1 MEKNLLPKLD
11 SETLKQLATEQL
23 VEIIMEQGKT
33 IEKLTSRV
41 IELEQEIE
49 KLKVSRDLD
58 STTSSKPPSADILKK
73 TENKHQEQAEESQT
87 PKRKPGG
94 QPGHPGKTRKGF
106 GRVDRFEILR
116 PQVCNCCGQREFRS
130 EPIKIDRQQVAQLVE
145 RPIEIVEYQRYTCVC
160 SQCGERQTADWSP
173 EIVPG
178 QDIGI
183 RLQAL
188 LGWLNNYGHLSY
200 EKQQEL
206 LWELGEIEI
215 GVGTLVATNERIDG
229 AVAQSIDSL
238 KEWITQTQPNIHA
251 DETPWIVKGVKEW
264 LWIFANTDFALFH
277 AADTRSR
284 AELES
289 ILGSS
294 YEGVLSSDDFSAYN
308 GYKVIAQQKCQAH
321 LRRHFKKLIKLPG
334 LNNQEIGTIFV
345 NLIDEGFKNY
355 ALFQQSQN
363 LDEFLI
369 WASEFRAKVE
379 SSIHSWIDQAGG
391 EAGKLLRSLRNKAH
405 QWWYFLDHPEIPP
418 DNNLA
423 ERTLRLAVT
432 KRKVSGGSRSME
444 RFQDTAN
451 LLTVIQT
458 CRRQGRS
465 VIDFFDQAIK
475 AIVNPA
481 LQTPSLI
488 PQIQT

>member
-1 MEKNLLPKLD
+1 MEKNLPPKPD
-11 SETLKQLATEQL
+11 RETLRQLATEQL
-23 VEIIMEQGKT
+23 IEMVMEQALAIEALKT
-33 IEKLTSRV
+33 KV
-41 IELEQEIE
+41 IELEIVIE

-73 TENKHQEQAEESQT
+73 SEKQQEEPAEENQT

-94 QPGHPGKTRKGF
+94 QPGHQGKTRKGF

-116 PQVCNCCGQREFRS
+116 PLECRCCGQKEFRS
-130 EPIKIDRQQVAQLVE
+130 QPIKIETQQVAQLVD
-145 RPIEIVEYQRYTCVC
+145 RPIEIVEYQRYTCIC
-160 SQCGERQTADWSP
+160 SQCGETQTADWSP

-183 RLQAL
+183 RLQAF
-188 LGWLNNYGHLSY
+188 LGWINNYGHLPY

-206 LWELGEIEI
+206 LWELGQIEI
-215 GVGTLVATNERIDG
+215 GVGTLVATNERIDS

-238 KEWITQTQPNIHA
+238 KEWIKLTQPNIHA
-251 DETPWIVKGVKEW
+251 DETPWVVKGVKEW

-284 AELES
+284 AELEA

-308 GYKVIAQQKCQAH
+308 GYPVKAQQKCQAH

-334 LNNQEIGTIFV
+334 LNNKEIGSTFL

-355 ALFQQSQN
+355 ALFQKTHN
-363 LDEFLI
+363 IDEFSS
-369 WASEFRAKVE
+369 WASEFKLKVE
-379 SSIHSWIDQAGG
+379 FAIHSWIDKAGG

-405 QWWYFLDHPEIPP
+405 QWWYFLDHPHIPP

-432 KRKVSGGSRSME
+432 KRKVSGGSRTRS

-465 VIDFFDQAIK
+465 VIEFFTQAIK
-475 AIVNPA
+475 AMVNPNV
-481 LQTPSLI
+481 QTPDLI
-488 PQIQT
+488 PQI